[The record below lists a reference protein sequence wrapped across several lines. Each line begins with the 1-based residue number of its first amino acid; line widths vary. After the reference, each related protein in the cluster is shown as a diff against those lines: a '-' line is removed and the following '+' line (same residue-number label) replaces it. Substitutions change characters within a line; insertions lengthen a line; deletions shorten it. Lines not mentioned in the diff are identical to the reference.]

1 MALLETSTKIFA
13 IAALWAAAIFFG
25 AVIIRRW
32 RARELSRRRAWAEE
46 DAIDAAQEFD
56 VEDLASH
63 GWLRRWLYLAGFR
76 KVSAPSMFLAI
87 TGACALVGI
96 LLAVVVV
103 QTGLTA
109 NAVAAASEVPGGVAD
124 LARPILTG
132 APWILVG
139 LFVLLPLTIVSNT
152 RKRRIAEIEQ
162 DMPVTLELLATMSE
176 SGLAFD
182 SALDRVIGS
191 SATERP
197 LFREL
202 RSFQL
207 ETLGG
212 VPRVQCFRRLARRI
226 EVPSVSVF
234 VSALVQAEQIGS
246 GFTKVLRTQ
255 ADDLRNRR
263 REDANMLAQALT
275 VKLVFPLVLCFLPGI
290 FVCTLGP
297 TFLQFIKLTDS
308 LSQGQ

>member
-1 MALLETSTKIFA
+1 MALLDTTTKIIA
-13 IAALWAAAIFFG
+13 IAALWAAAICFG
-25 AVIIRRW
+25 IVVIGRW

-46 DAIDAAQEFD
+46 DAIDAAQEID
-56 VEDLASH
+56 VEELASH
-63 GWLRRWLYLAGFR
+63 GVLRRWLYLAGYR
-76 KVSAPSMFLAI
+76 RISAPSMFLSTTA
-87 TGACALVGI
+87 AFALLGI
-96 LLAVVVV
+96 VLAVIVI
-103 QTGLTA
+103 QTGLTTT
-109 NAVAAASEVPGGVAD
+109 AVAAASEVPGGIAD
-124 LARPILTG
+124 LARPILLG
-132 APWILVG
+132 APWILIG
-139 LFVLLPLTIVSNT
+139 LFVLLPWSVVNSA

-191 SATERP
+191 SATHRP

-255 ADDLRNRR
+255 ADDLRSRR

-290 FVCTLGP
+290 FVSTLGP
-297 TFLQFIKLTDS
+297 TFLQFIKLTNS